1 MRVAR
6 MLGAAAAAVL
16 AIAAPA
22 AASPPTEGSGAG
34 AVVVRVPTETRTADG
49 NTIQVRETDGVVT
62 GAFDGT
68 FQQVVRGVIHK
79 DGFVTFHGFMT
90 FTGVAGDCGAGTVT
104 LEFEGKAIA
113 GVPVAAGRLRTIDDG
128 ANTVDVHV
136 IGTFEEFA
144 TFFTYEGRFHCD

>member
-90 FTGVAGDCGAGTVT
+90 FTGVAGDCGAGTIT
-104 LEFEGKAIA
+104 LEVEGRGFAA
-113 GVPVAAGRLRTIDDG
+113 GVIEGRLRTIDQ
-128 ANTVDVHV
+128 ASNTIDVHV
-136 IGTFEEFA
+136 IGTFQETLTA
-144 TFFTYEGRFHCD
+144 ITYEGQFHCD